1 MVLQG
6 YQAARKANGPRD
18 SRHRVEHI
26 EVHHPDDLKLFS
38 SLGVIA
44 SMQTCHAPGCS
55 GLPLEPTLTKIGR
68 AKWPHAYAWA
78 TIRKK
83 GIPLVFGTDW
93 PVSDI
98 NPMRAIHSAVTRKA
112 WADDVPD
119 QRQSLADTLASYT
132 RLGAYAEFAEKQ
144 KGILRKGYLAD
155 VVVLD
160 RDLEKI
166 APDDL
171 QHVKV
176 RSTIAGGRIVYA
188 A

>member
-1 MVLQG
+1 
-6 YQAARKANGPRD
+6 
-18 SRHRVEHI
+18 
-26 EVHHPDDLKLFS
+26 
-38 SLGVIA
+38 
-44 SMQTCHAPGCS
+44 
-55 GLPLEPTLTKIGR
+55 LPLEPTLTKIGR